1 MKLFCSSLEE
11 EEENN
16 NDMNSQIIEVLVIDV
31 FVLCSNVYSIKTT
44 ITTTML
50 KVA

>member
-16 NDMNSQIIEVLVIDV
+16 NDMNSQIIEVLLIDV
-31 FVLCSNVYSIKTT
+31 FVLCSNVYSVKT
-44 ITTTML
+44 TTTML